1 MLITARAAARGVR
14 VANIGHLIIC
24 NKANFGAWLA
34 PSTQCGKDRNKVVSK
49 VDPFPGNRSIPLCAI
64 FDGLSCEADHVKH
77 CFAEQLTEREAM
89 SIPNIKNGPI
99 SPKRMQ
105 RRYEGPVKAVVLD
118 WAGTTVDFGS
128 RAPVLAVMEAFRRS
142 GVPATMEQ
150 ARGPMGMAKRDHL
163 RTMLEMPDVRHRWRQ
178 VRGQMPSDADVDR
191 LFADFLPL
199 QLEVLADNSQL
210 IPGCREAIAK
220 CRAMRISIGSST
232 GYTQELMDVLVPL
245 AAKQG
250 YQPDA
255 IVCASDVSPGRPAP
269 WMCFENMRRFGVY
282 PMEAGVKVDDTTV
295 GIEAGL
301 NAGMWTVGIA
311 RSGNLVGLSEDELNQ
326 LSAAEKSQR
335 R

>member
-1 MLITARAAARGVR
+1 
-14 VANIGHLIIC
+14 
-24 NKANFGAWLA
+24 
-34 PSTQCGKDRNKVVSK
+34 
-49 VDPFPGNRSIPLCAI
+49 
-64 FDGLSCEADHVKH
+64 
-77 CFAEQLTEREAM
+77 
-89 SIPNIKNGPI
+89 
-99 SPKRMQ
+99 
-105 RRYEGPVKAVVLD
+105 
-118 WAGTTVDFGS
+118 
-128 RAPVLAVMEAFRRS
+128 
-142 GVPATMEQ
+142 
-150 ARGPMGMAKRDHL
+150 
-163 RTMLEMPDVRHRWRQ
+163 
-178 VRGQMPSDADVDR
+178 
-191 LFADFLPL
+191 
-199 QLEVLADNSQL
+199 LEVLADNSEL

-335 R
+335 VERAADALYASGAHFVIDTIAELPDVIQRINELLREGSRP